1 MKVLHKGHLY
11 WPETLKNQATYPT
24 LSGNAET
31 EVVIIGGGMSGSICA
46 YKLAQQGIQTVLLE
60 RGDIAGGSTTAN
72 TGLLQF
78 CNDIMLCDLIDQ
90 IGEKDAVLFYKGCAE
105 ALVQLGEI
113 AAELQADVGF
123 GPKSSLYVASTEQ
136 DLPKLKREYETLK
149 RHGFDVSY
157 WEPEQIAAAFP
168 FSKPGAIVTR
178 GDAQLNPFRF
188 VHAVIEA
195 AVNRYEL
202 AVHEHTDVVSHETGA
217 DGTHVLR
224 TASQAVI
231 RAKHVIYAIGYE
243 PEELHGQLIKSNLD
257 RTYVIV
263 TEPQTHL
270 QPQYREYFIWETAR
284 PYFYMRI
291 TDDGRVIAGGYDEE
305 SPIPLEEKNA
315 RSEHANLLL
324 TRVQAFYPSFDAPIA
339 HEWNA
344 TFGSSRDNLPFVGE
358 DPNWSGVYY
367 CLGYG
372 GNGTAY
378 SMMGA
383 SILQAQIT
391 KTEHPLASIVA
402 LNRPSLQNV

>member
-1 MKVLHKGHLY
+1 MKILHKGHLY
-11 WPETLKNQATYPT
+11 WPETLTNYAAYPT
-24 LSGNAET
+24 LDGDTEAE
-31 EVVIIGGGMSGSICA
+31 VAIIGGGMSGSICA
-46 YKLAQQGIQTVLLE
+46 YKLAQQGVKTILLE
-60 RGDIAGGSTTAN
+60 RGDVAGGSTTAN

-90 IGEKDAVLFYKGCAE
+90 IGERDAVLFYKGCAE
-105 ALVQLGEI
+105 AIVQLGEV
-113 AAELQADVGF
+113 AAELEADVGF
-123 GPKSSLYVASTEQ
+123 GPKISLYVASTEQ

-157 WEPEQIAAAFP
+157 WEPDQIAAAFP
-168 FSKPGAIVTR
+168 FRKPGAIVTR
-178 GDAQLNPFRF
+178 GDAQVNPFRF
-188 VHAVIEA
+188 VHSVIEA
-195 AVNRYEL
+195 AASRYKL
-202 AVHEHTDVVSHETGA
+202 AVHEHTDVVSHETEA

-224 TASQAVI
+224 TSAQAVI

-243 PEELHGQLIKSNLD
+243 PEELHGQLIKANLD
-257 RTYVIV
+257 RTFVIV

-270 QPQYREYFIWETAR
+270 QPSYKDYFVWETAR

-305 SPIPLEEKNA
+305 SPVPLEEKNA
-315 RSEHANLLL
+315 RNKHAELLL

-344 TFGSSRDNLPFVGE
+344 TFGLSRDNLPFIGE

-372 GNGTAY
+372 GNGTVY

-383 SILQAQIT
+383 NLLYAQISQT
-391 KTEHPLASIVA
+391 AHELSPIVA